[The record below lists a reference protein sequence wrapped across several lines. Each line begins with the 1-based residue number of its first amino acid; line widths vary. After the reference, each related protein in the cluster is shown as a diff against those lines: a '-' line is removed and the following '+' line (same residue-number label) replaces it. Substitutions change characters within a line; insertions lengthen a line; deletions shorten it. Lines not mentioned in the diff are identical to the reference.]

1 MRIRDWSS
9 DVCSSD
15 LDSCGAD
22 TRFDTMFRSIL
33 SRIPLIYHKDT
44 PPNSSEAEKGLTFDS
59 RLPNGPV
66 SAREASDLLTEVTGT
81 RLLILLADYARLED
95 SCVTHH
101 PAGLTNQLRAAL
113 HTGEY
118 LPAAGYADLDLP

>member
-1 MRIRDWSS
+1 MRISDWSS

-15 LDSCGAD
+15 LIYGERGIGKTSLMHVLADTARAARYMVVYDSCGAD

-59 RLPNGPV
+59 RLDRK
-66 SAREASDLLTEVTGT
+66 ST
-81 RLLILLADYARLED
+81 RLN
-95 SCVTHH
+95 SSH
-101 PAGLTNQLRAAL
+101 
-113 HTGEY
+113 
-118 LPAAGYADLDLP
+118 

>member
-1 MRIRDWSS
+1 MIRRPPRSTRTDTLFPYTTLFRS
-9 DVCSSD
+9 
-15 LDSCGAD
+15 D

-66 SAREASDLLTEVTGT
+66 SAREASDLLTGVTGT
-81 RLLILLADYARLED
+81 RLLIILDEYDRVADSGFRSEERRVGKA
-95 SCVTHH
+95 CVSRCRSRWSPDH
-101 PAGLTNQLRAAL
+101 
-113 HTGEY
+113 
-118 LPAAGYADLDLP
+118 